1 MKRIITL
8 LAMIAIASAAHAQT
22 DSLVVFDTQGDKL
35 GISIAGFNITLGENG
50 SEQKTSKP
58 KVKRVTT
65 NFIGIT
71 FGYNVLTYKPN
82 YGNWAGEQ
90 NFMTDNT
97 HGMRLGLEPFSIQ
110 VSLDRK
116 QTAFLR
122 VAMNS
127 YVENYRFKSPM
138 TLINDENGNLMPQDI
153 GGTVKKSRISAGYS
167 GLCAG
172 LGFKISRLMFM
183 FDFNADLLSK
193 SVAMY
198 KNPKKTMYDI
208 SGLNNIR
215 YRVGASATIEGFG
228 IYVDY
233 CLTPLFREGVGND
246 GNVTSIGIRWGF

>member
-198 KNPKKTMYDI
+198 KNPKKTIYDI

>member
-8 LAMIAIASAAHAQT
+8 LALIAIASAAHAQT

-35 GISIAGFNITLGENG
+35 GISIAGFNITLGDNG
-50 SEQKTSKP
+50 SEQNTSKP

-97 HGMRLGLEPFSIQ
+97 HGMRLGLEPISIQ

-138 TLINDENGNLMPQDI
+138 TLINDEKGNLMPQDI

-183 FDFNADLLSK
+183 FDFNADFLSK

>member
-8 LAMIAIASAAHAQT
+8 LALIAIASAAHAQT

-35 GISIAGFNITLGENG
+35 GISVAGFNITLGENG

-65 NFIGIT
+65 NFLGIT

-116 QTAFLR
+116 QTVFLR

-153 GGTVKKSRISAGYS
+153 GGTVKKSRIGAGYS

>member
-8 LAMIAIASAAHAQT
+8 LALIAIASAAHAQT

-35 GISIAGFNITLGENG
+35 GISVAGFNITLGENG
-50 SEQKTSKP
+50 SEQKSSKP

-65 NFIGIT
+65 NFLGIT

-82 YGNWAGEQ
+82 YGNWASEQ

-116 QTAFLR
+116 QTVFLR

-153 GGTVKKSRISAGYS
+153 GGTVKKSRISASYS

-198 KNPKKTMYDI
+198 KNPKKTLYDI
-208 SGLNNIR
+208 SGFNNIR
-215 YRVGASATIEGFG
+215 YRVGASATVNGFG

>member
-215 YRVGASATIEGFG
+215 YRVGASAT
-228 IYVDY
+228 
-233 CLTPLFREGVGND
+233 CLLY
-246 GNVTSIGIRWGF
+246 TSPSPRD

>member
-122 VAMNS
+122 VAMYS

-153 GGTVKKSRISAGYS
+153 GGTVKKSRISAGYF

-183 FDFNADLLSK
+183 FDFNADLLSE

-233 CLTPLFREGVGND
+233 SLTPLFREGVGND